1 MSAADAN
8 GGGFLHRC
16 LDGHP
21 QLRAYPFELQLG
33 VSGYRDG
40 LTSDIDP
47 KYRWPRFAR
56 PEGSDGSLFDAII
69 DDEVK
74 GRIDPTRSTKLD
86 HYPLDVE
93 LEDWR
98 IRFSERLAGRRGR
111 ADIIEAYVESLF
123 DQWVDRPAS
132 PREIAIAAHCPSW
145 IVDVDLILADF
156 PRARIVHLVRS
167 PFTAFHDL
175 HARHGDA
182 LDLVAFC
189 RKWNRA
195 TQLALHFAARDER
208 VEVASY
214 AGLLDLHADSV
225 SGDSA
230 SDGRHPEPTGEWRRI
245 AAHFDIELAAS
256 LARPTF
262 AGSPVPDRGPVFG
275 GVPAHSL
282 EYEASTREEL
292 PIEVARRLAQ
302 LTLGVRR
309 QLGWPDRLDPE

>member
-1 MSAADAN
+1 M
-8 GGGFLHRC
+8 
-16 LDGHP
+16 
-21 QLRAYPFELQLG
+21 RAYPFELQLG
-33 VSGYRDG
+33 VQGYRDG
-40 LTSDIDP
+40 LTRDIDP
-47 KYRWPRFAR
+47 KYRWPRFAVR
-56 PEGSDGSLFDAII
+56 DGSDGALFDAII

-156 PRARIVHLVRS
+156 PDARIVHLVRS

-182 LDLVAFC
+182 LDLDAFC
-189 RKWNRA
+189 RKWTRS

-208 VEVASY
+208 VAVATY
-214 AGLLDLHADSV
+214 AGLLDPHVDSG
-225 SGDSA
+225 SGEQA
-230 SDGRHPEPTGEWRRI
+230 AEPTAEPAPEWRRI
-245 AAHFDIELAAS
+245 AEHFGIELAPS
-256 LARPTF
+256 LGRPTF
-262 AGSPVPDRGPVFG
+262 AGNPVPDRGPVFG

-292 PIEVARRLAQ
+292 PIEIARRLAQ